1 LRAFFV
7 EQRRLPV
14 PSKTYVPVTINGD
27 WQDLCALIAGIANT
41 TVTVQL
47 RGGANASVVF
57 GSEAR
62 TAPDAGVLLVNAG
75 DAVQGSAANIWVR
88 GGGTIVVHQE

>member
-1 LRAFFV
+1 MPSITYP
-7 EQRRLPV
+7 PV
-14 PSKTYVPVTINGD
+14 ALNGT
-27 WQDLCALIAGIANT
+27 WQDLCTLIPAVANT

-57 GSEAR
+57 GLESR
-62 TAPDAGVLLVNAG
+62 SDDDAGILLVSAG

-88 GGGTIVVHQE
+88 GGGKIVVHKE